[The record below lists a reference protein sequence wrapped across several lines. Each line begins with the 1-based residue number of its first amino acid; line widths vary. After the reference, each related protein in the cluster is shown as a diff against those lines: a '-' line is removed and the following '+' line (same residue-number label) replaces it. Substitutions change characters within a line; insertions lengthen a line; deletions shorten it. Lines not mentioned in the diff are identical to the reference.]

1 MLRTLRSHLQHNVVG
16 YIALFVALGGTA
28 SALAVNS
35 VGTAQLRPFS
45 VRSGDLGTSA
55 VTASKLATSAVGARA
70 LRATVVHE
78 NSTQVKTGATQAV
91 DVQCAPGEQVIGV
104 GTRWE
109 KDGGS
114 SFDSSGASISY
125 TSLISNATA
134 QGARARGG
142 NSSKST
148 LRLIVQALCVGG

>member
-16 YIALFVALGGTA
+16 YVALFVDLGGTA

-45 VRSGDLGTSA
+45 VRSADLGTSA
-55 VTASKLATSAVGARA
+55 VTAAKIATSAVGARA

-78 NSTQVKTGATQAV
+78 SSIEVKKGGTQVADA
-91 DVQCAPGEQVIGV
+91 QCAPGEQVIGA

-109 KDGGS
+109 KDGGDAV
-114 SFDSSGASISY
+114 DSAGTSMNYIS
-125 TSLISNATA
+125 LVSNATT
-134 QGARARGG
+134 QGARARGA
-142 NSSKST
+142 NASKSN
-148 LRLIVQALCVGG
+148 LRLVVQALCMGG

>member
-1 MLRTLRSHLQHNVVG
+1 MLTKFRSHLQQNVVG

-45 VRSGDLGTSA
+45 VRSADLGTSA
-55 VTASKLATSAVGARA
+55 VTGAKIATSAVGARA
-70 LRATVVHE
+70 LQATVVHE
-78 NSTQVKTGATQAV
+78 NSTEVKTGATQAV
-91 DVQCAPGEQVIGV
+91 NAQCAPGEQVIGA

-109 KDGGS
+109 KDGGGP
-114 SFDSSGASISY
+114 FDSAGAFVSY
-125 TSLISNATA
+125 TSLLSSPTI

-148 LRLIVQALCVGG
+148 LRLVVQVLCVGA